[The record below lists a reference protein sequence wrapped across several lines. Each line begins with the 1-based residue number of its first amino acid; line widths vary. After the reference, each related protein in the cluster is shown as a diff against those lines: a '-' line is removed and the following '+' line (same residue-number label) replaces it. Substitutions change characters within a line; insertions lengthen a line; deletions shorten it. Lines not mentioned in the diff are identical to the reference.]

1 MMSDYAMA
9 VAPLGNHRA
18 EAVIAQRRHDSDKI
32 VQHMEQTM
40 EVEAVIPPRFHC
52 KRGAGLQQGSVQT
65 VQQGECSIGK
75 LKHFDANFARRTVK
89 TQANK

>member
-1 MMSDYAMA
+1 M
-9 VAPLGNHRA
+9 
-18 EAVIAQRRHDSDKI
+18 EA
-32 VQHMEQTM
+32 
-40 EVEAVIPPRFHC
+40 EAVIPPRSHC